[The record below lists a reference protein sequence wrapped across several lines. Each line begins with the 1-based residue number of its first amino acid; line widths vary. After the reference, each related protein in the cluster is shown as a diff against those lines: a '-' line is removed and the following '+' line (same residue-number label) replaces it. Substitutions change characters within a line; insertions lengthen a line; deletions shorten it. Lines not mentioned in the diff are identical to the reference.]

1 MPPVRVEENLAESN
15 RCDLSSAVNSTQ
27 VAETETTS
35 HLFREGGVTA
45 LKSEWIVAGVEEDS
59 RGGLLD
65 EALRFRQTRIY
76 QQGVSEVQL
85 PPRPEGV
92 QIAAPVPVP
101 LGGDRWGLVWAEAR
115 APEGVGERWPSQLY
129 TQLWFSER
137 RTDGWSE
144 PRLLLHSVA
153 PIRWMGA
160 RSIKYVPNRGTY
172 VVVRD
177 FDPASGPRIMF
188 GSVAGE
194 LQGVPLPAGLAP
206 ATAVLQADEAG
217 TMVIV
222 ADVSRGTGRDARW
235 ELIMLRSDDEGREW
249 SDPETIWNLESPH
262 SVDRL
267 QFIIDAAGGEHAFWG
282 IGWPDGSI
290 RHVWRSKSDGSWQFT
305 TIPAPDGVLADWVVG
320 VNQCRQLTMI
330 RTVIVPPEPPY
341 FEWATW
347 DGTWSVFRKALQEFI
362 GVHLFD
368 GLSHDGRWYLVWSGW
383 SGRTSPE
390 VAPDR
395 VTKLWITPY

>member
-1 MPPVRVEENLAESN
+1 MHRSSRVYVIGTGAAVAVLVSMAASVRPAGTMPPVRVEENLAESN
-15 RCDLSSAVNSTQ
+15 QCDLSSAVNSTQ

-59 RGGLLD
+59 RGGLLN

-153 PIRWMGA
+153 PIRSMGA

-267 QFIIDAAGGEHAFWG
+267 QFIINAAGGEHAFWG
-282 IGWPDGSI
+282 IGWPDGSYSTRLALEVRWI
-290 RHVWRSKSDGSWQFT
+290 LAVHYDPSARRCPRRLGRRRQSVPAAHYDTDRNRS
-305 TIPAPDGVLADWVVG
+305 P
-320 VNQCRQLTMI
+320 
-330 RTVIVPPEPPY
+330 
-341 FEWATW
+341 
-347 DGTWSVFRKALQEFI
+347 
-362 GVHLFD
+362 
-368 GLSHDGRWYLVWSGW
+368 
-383 SGRTSPE
+383 
-390 VAPDR
+390 
-395 VTKLWITPY
+395 